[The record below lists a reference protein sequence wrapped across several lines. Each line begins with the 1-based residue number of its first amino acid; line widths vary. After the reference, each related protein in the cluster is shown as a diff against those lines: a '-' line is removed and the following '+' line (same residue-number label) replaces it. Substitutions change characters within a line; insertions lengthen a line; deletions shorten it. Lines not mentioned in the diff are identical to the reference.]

1 VKERAHGG
9 RLALAVFV
17 IIGLGLGVTAG
28 PARDI
33 VAIRKDGVLRLAT
46 EGSTPPFNYF
56 QNGRLIGFDVEIGD
70 AIAGQLHLRSEWAA
84 APFDT
89 LLIGLQQGRY
99 DLVVM
104 GQAITPERQRAG
116 DFTVPYVCSGG
127 VIVALP
133 GGPRHRADLIGKTV
147 GVQVGTTYLAALT
160 QVDNV
165 GAVRTF
171 QKDTDA
177 LQNLLAHRVDA
188 WVSDRLTALYVARQ
202 NPDFNLQVGD
212 ALFKERDGIAIAK
225 GDSALR
231 DAVNVA
237 IGVILANGTY
247 AAIAKRHFGQDVRCE

>member
-1 VKERAHGG
+1 MTAYAHG
-9 RLALAVFV
+9 RMRTIAVLAA
-17 IIGLGLGVTAG
+17 TALYLYVSAA

-33 VAIRKDGVLRLAT
+33 TAIRKGGVLRLAT
-46 EGSTPPFNYF
+46 EGSTPPFNYY

-70 AIAGQLHLRSEWAA
+70 AIAEQLHLRSEWAA
-84 APFDT
+84 SPFDT
-89 LLIGLQQGRY
+89 LSIGLQQGRY

-104 GQAITPERQRAG
+104 GQAITPERQRAV

-127 VIVALP
+127 VVVALP
-133 GGPRHRADLIGKTV
+133 GGPRHRSDLAGKTV

-160 QVDNV
+160 QVDHV

-188 WVSDRLTALYVARQ
+188 WISDRLTALYVAHQ
-202 NPDFNLQVGD
+202 NPAFNLQVGE

-225 GDSALR
+225 GDSGLR

>member
-1 VKERAHGG
+1 MTVSLCMVAWS
-9 RLALAVFV
+9 LS
-17 IIGLGLGVTAG
+17 
-28 PARDI
+28 ARDLE
-33 VAIRKDGVLRLAT
+33 AIRKDGVLRLAT

-56 QNGRLIGFDVEIGD
+56 QNGRLTGFDIEIGD
-70 AIAGQLHLRSEWAA
+70 AIAGQLHLRAEWAA

-104 GQAITPERQRAG
+104 GQAITPARQIAV

-133 GGPRHRADLIGKTV
+133 GGPRHRADLAGKAI
-147 GVQVGTTYLAALT
+147 GVQVGTTYLAALG
-160 QVDNV
+160 QVEKV
-165 GAVRTF
+165 GTVRTF

-177 LQNLLAHRVDA
+177 LQNLLAGRVDA

-202 NPDFNLQVGD
+202 NPSFKLQIGD
-212 ALFKERDGIAIAK
+212 ALFQERDGIAIAK
-225 GDSALR
+225 GQPLLR
-231 DAVNVA
+231 DSVNAA
-237 IGVILANGTY
+237 IGALLSDGTY

>member
-1 VKERAHGG
+1 
-9 RLALAVFV
+9 
-17 IIGLGLGVTAG
+17 LGVAVA

-33 VAIRKDGVLRLAT
+33 AAIRKDGVLRLAT
-46 EGSTPPFNYF
+46 EGSTPPFNYY
-56 QNGRLIGFDVEIGD
+56 QNGRLTGFDVEIGD
-70 AIAGQLHLRSEWAA
+70 AIASQLRLRSDWTAS
-84 APFDT
+84 PFDT

-104 GQAITPERQRAG
+104 GQAITPERQKAV

-127 VIVALP
+127 VVVSLP
-133 GGPRHRADLIGKTV
+133 GGPRHREDLAGKTV

-160 QVDNV
+160 HVDKV
-165 GAVRTF
+165 GSVRTF

-188 WVSDRLTALYVARQ
+188 WVSDRLTALYVAHQ
-202 NPDFNLQVGD
+202 NPSFELQIGD

-225 GDSALR
+225 GESALR
-231 DAVNVA
+231 DAVNTA

-247 AAIAKRHFGQDVRCE
+247 ATIAKRHFGQDVRCE